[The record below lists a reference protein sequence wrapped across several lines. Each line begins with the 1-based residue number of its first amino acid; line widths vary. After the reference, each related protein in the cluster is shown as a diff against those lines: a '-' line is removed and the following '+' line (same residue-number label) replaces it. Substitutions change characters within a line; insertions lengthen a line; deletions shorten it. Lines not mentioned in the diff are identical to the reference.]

1 MKGTIR
7 LVVGLVLLMGGVGG
21 IEQDMSSVFPL
32 YPTLIAFFGL
42 GLFAWGA
49 LAAARAEH
57 EI

>member
-1 MKGTIR
+1 MQGTIR

-42 GLFAWGA
+42 ALFAWGA
-49 LAAARAEH
+49 LAAARAEN
-57 EI
+57 EL